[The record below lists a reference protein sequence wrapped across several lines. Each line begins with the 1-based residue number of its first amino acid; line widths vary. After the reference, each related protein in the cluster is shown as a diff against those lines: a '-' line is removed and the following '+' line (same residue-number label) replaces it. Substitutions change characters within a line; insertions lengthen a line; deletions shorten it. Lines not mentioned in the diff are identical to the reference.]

1 MDAERFIVT
10 TVANFILTFDR
21 ATDKIV
27 AFGER
32 KRWFLMFQNGAVF
45 VVWPIVY
52 VKFWSLELLFNEGS
66 QESPE
71 TASVTGSF
79 NGKN

>member
-1 MDAERFIVT
+1 
-10 TVANFILTFDR
+10 
-21 ATDKIV
+21 
-27 AFGER
+27 
-32 KRWFLMFQNGAVF
+32 MFQNGAVF
-45 VVWPIVY
+45 VVWPIVF

-79 NGKN
+79 NGKNWKTYQTVKIINVNLQEYLLSH